1 MSAHESPD
9 QQQPA
14 ATAGIEAF
22 SSQEPHIQD
31 HEMEAPD
38 SPPELYSAPSH
49 NSSDTPV
56 TTPSKNATQ
65 EKVNHGAPGSSWN
78 SKKFKEEYDRA
89 WEGLLDRNWDGS
101 KFLLPGDGEGE

>member
-14 ATAGIEAF
+14 ATAGIEVF
-22 SSQEPHIQD
+22 PSQEPHIQD

-49 NSSDTPV
+49 NSSDTPA

-89 WEGLLDRNWDGS
+89 WEGLLDRNWDG
-101 KFLLPGDGEGE
+101 KNRYGDPLMQK